1 MLVAGIDQ
9 GTTSTKGVLL
19 GADGIVAPLPGRA
32 HAQDFPH
39 AGWVEQQAPELLA
52 NVTASIE
59 AAVAAGARVVG
70 IANQGETVGAWD
82 RDTGE
87 PLAPAIVWQDQRTAP
102 EIARMAADGLAAEVT
117 ARSGL
122 PLDSY
127 FSASKLR
134 WLLDHAPGAR
144 TLAGKGRLGLGTS
157 DSYFIERLTGRYA
170 TDATTAARTSL
181 MHLADCTWDPTL
193 CELFGVPIEAL
204 PEIVDDRQPIGD
216 VATACGPAT
225 LCAGVVDQVATLYGH
240 GCRRPGSGK
249 VTIGTGAFALILA
262 SDGRPEAAPPGSVLT
277 AAWPRRNGRA
287 YAAEGGVYSAAAA
300 IDWLLRIGVL
310 RDHAELAALDGDR
323 AARTGIFFVPALSGL
338 AFPHWDRS
346 AAGLFI
352 GLDAGTTRE
361 TMIKAVLEGIAF
373 RIAEVLD
380 GLGFAPGA
388 PVPVDGG
395 LARSPWFIRALADFS
410 GHPLRVRDGI
420 ELTALGVAQ
429 LAAAVATGTDAA
441 DYRPLTDEAP
451 PPVQPMLDPDTALSL
466 RQRFTEARGRAQG
479 WRR

>member
-1 MLVAGIDQ
+1 M
-9 GTTSTKGVLL
+9 
-19 GADGIVAPLPGRA
+19 
-32 HAQDFPH
+32 
-39 AGWVEQQAPELLA
+39 
-52 NVTASIE
+52 
-59 AAVAAGARVVG
+59 
-70 IANQGETVGAWD
+70 
-82 RDTGE
+82 
-87 PLAPAIVWQDQRTAP
+87 
-102 EIARMAADGLAAEVT
+102 
-117 ARSGL
+117 
-122 PLDSY
+122 
-127 FSASKLR
+127 
-134 WLLDHAPGAR
+134 
-144 TLAGKGRLGLGTS
+144 
-157 DSYFIERLTGRYA
+157 
-170 TDATTAARTSL
+170 
-181 MHLADCTWDPTL
+181 
-193 CELFGVPIEAL
+193 
-204 PEIVDDRQPIGD
+204 
-216 VATACGPAT
+216 
-225 LCAGVVDQVATLYGH
+225 
-240 GCRRPGSGK
+240 
-249 VTIGTGAFALILA
+249 
-262 SDGRPEAAPPGSVLT
+262 LT